1 MSVSINGMLAPDP
14 LHQPA
19 VVFEALAEI
28 GAGPS
33 FPHSGLAVVHDGH
46 GPDHINRDDIDSM
59 NSDQTDFE
67 VATENA
73 PECVLIPDVPSDP
86 PQHDRIRALA
96 PLFHALS
103 TARNATSVALVVL
116 RGGDAAPRGHDYA
129 WHDACAE
136 AARAVGIA
144 QAGVYVFARSVLAR
158 VRTGHAVTV

>member
-1 MSVSINGMLAPDP
+1 MLAPDP
-14 LHQPA
+14 LHRPA

-28 GAGPS
+28 GAGAS
-33 FPHSGLAVVHDGH
+33 LRHSGLAVVHDGH

-59 NSDQTDFE
+59 NSDQTDLDV
-67 VATENA
+67 VANEIV

-103 TARNATSVALVVL
+103 SARNATSVALVGL
-116 RGGDAAPRGHDYA
+116 RGGYAAPRGHDYA

-136 AARAVGIA
+136 AARAVGIS
-144 QAGVYVFARSVLAR
+144 QAGVYVFARGVLAR